1 VNKVDN
7 IGRTPLCGC
16 VANFYGAEGG
26 HNAVVRALIEAGA
39 DVNKANKGGFTP
51 MQYAADFQKESEAVD
66 KVEAIKAIAQ
76 LLRDAGA
83 KDISCEDELRSAA
96 SDGDVARVRTLIEA
110 GADVNHTDAKGYT
123 VLTEAAAGDEAD
135 SSEAIVRAL
144 IEAGADVN
152 KAEEDAWPPLLVA
165 ATHGHEAVVRALID
179 AGADVNKKV
188 KYGYTPLSRATD
200 NGNEAVAQLL
210 RDAGAA

>member
-1 VNKVDN
+1 M
-7 IGRTPLCGC
+7 
-16 VANFYGAEGG
+16 GACLSSPPNTEPS
-26 HNAVVRALIEAGA
+26 NERSSE
-39 DVNKANKGGFTP
+39 DTKGS
-51 MQYAADFQKESEAVD
+51 D
-66 KVEAIKAIAQ
+66 
-76 LLRDAGA
+76 
-83 KDISCEDELRSAA
+83 KDIKSEDDLHTAA

-110 GADVNHTDAKGYT
+110 GADVNQTCEGSTA
-123 VLTEAAAGDEAD
+123 LTYAAAGEEAE

-179 AGADVNKKV
+179 AGADVSKKV